1 MPRKCTSNR
10 LISIPALIALCIA
23 LLGLSS
29 SLRANE
35 TALPFGAVFTMDNNA
50 AGNSVHVYHRA
61 KNGRVSFAQAI
72 ATGGEGSG
80 DALGNQGALQIDPS
94 ESNLYAVNAGSQS
107 ISVFRITPQGLALQ
121 QTIDSRG
128 LRPISLTVSSDR
140 VYVLNA
146 GGTVGGEDAIAGF
159 IKNEEG
165 LLEYLSDS
173 SFSLSES
180 YTRPA
185 QIGLS
190 PSGSNLVVTERETH
204 KITVIALDETGRP
217 NSSYSRDSEGLTPFG
232 FEFGVRDSLVI
243 AEGVLGLENASSVSS
258 YSLGADGDLDVLTS
272 SALTRQT
279 AACWLALSTDK
290 KIAYTTNPGSDSISH
305 FSLDFNGQLELQR
318 PRRNLLRAG
327 DRPLDIAVSRDNRA
341 LYVVLSGADEIGVVR
356 LSKRGRP
363 WFVSQRIRIPEG
375 ANGLVVI

>member
-1 MPRKCTSNR
+1 M
-10 LISIPALIALCIA
+10 
-23 LLGLSS
+23 
-29 SLRANE
+29 
-35 TALPFGAVFTMDNNA
+35 
-50 AGNSVHVYHRA
+50 
-61 KNGRVSFAQAI
+61 
-72 ATGGEGSG
+72 
-80 DALGNQGALQIDPS
+80 
-94 ESNLYAVNAGSQS
+94 
-107 ISVFRITPQGLALQ
+107 PQGLALQ

-128 LRPISLTVSSDR
+128 LRPISLTVSGDR

-232 FEFGVRDSLVI
+232 FEFGVRDSHVI

-258 YSLGADGDLDVLTS
+258 YSFGPDDNLDVVTS

-305 FSLDFNGQLELQR
+305 FSLDFKG
-318 PRRNLLRAG
+318 
-327 DRPLDIAVSRDNRA
+327 
-341 LYVVLSGADEIGVVR
+341 
-356 LSKRGRP
+356 
-363 WFVSQRIRIPEG
+363 
-375 ANGLVVI
+375 